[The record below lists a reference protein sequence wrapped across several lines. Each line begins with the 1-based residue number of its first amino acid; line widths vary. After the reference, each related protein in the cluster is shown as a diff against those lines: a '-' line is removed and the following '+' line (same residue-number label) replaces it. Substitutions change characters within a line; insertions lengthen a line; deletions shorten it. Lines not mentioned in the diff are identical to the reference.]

1 MIDISSITSF
11 RYAIMAYCWAASARK
26 RPSAPQLYR
35 ELHQFHQ
42 QLNEYIW
49 KIFLMRIKT
58 YFNESF

>member
-1 MIDISSITSF
+1 MNRAMIDIFSITSF

-42 QLNEYIW
+42 QLNEYI
-49 KIFLMRIKT
+49 
-58 YFNESF
+58 